1 MPQRRSAKP
10 RPKAKRAPAIVLR
23 GDYALARVESLK
35 AVLAPAVARAA
46 PVVLD
51 ASAVTRIDTAGLQV
65 LTVFVRERQAQGR
78 SVSWR
83 GVPTSLSKPA
93 QQLGLAAALAVPLA

>member
-1 MPQRRSAKP
+1 MTQRRSAKP
-10 RPKAKRAPAIVLR
+10 GPKAKRAPAIVLR
-23 GDYALARVESLK
+23 GDYALAQAENLK
-35 AVLAPAVARAA
+35 AILAGVVARAA

-51 ASAVTRIDTAGLQV
+51 ASAVTCIDAAGLQV

-83 GVPTSLSKPA
+83 GVPTSLSKA
-93 QQLGLAAALAVPLA
+93 ARQLGLAAALSLSPA